1 MSSGYLW
8 VPRITPGGTSTVFR
22 VRDAGG
28 TRKSEPPGGGCRECG
43 KMPPGVPAGGDHDCR
58 RAVDDRVRDGEPLD
72 QRRRDRAPARSAPR
86 RRRRLLL
93 HRDVPRHRRRADRRP
108 PRDALSRPAHQR
120 LRRSRA
126 RAGRQDRG
134 RSGQGRAD
142 DLGPGDAQRVSGH
155 QSPHEAP
162 RGDPLGGSMAQRRVW
177 LVRHGET
184 EWSKS
189 GQHTGRTDIALT
201 PRGEQQAK
209 ALGRHLAGRQFALVL
224 TSPLARARQTCRL
237 ASFDNVAE
245 VSDDLLEWN
254 YGIYEGRTT
263 AAVRAEQPGW
273 SIWTTTVPEGETVE
287 QVGERARR
295 VIERVASVPGDVAL
309 FAHAHF
315 LRIFA

>member
-1 MSSGYLW
+1 MAEQQ
-8 VPRITPGGTSTVFR
+8 RI
-22 VRDAGG
+22 
-28 TRKSEPPGGGCRECG
+28 
-43 KMPPGVPAGGDHDCR
+43 
-58 RAVDDRVRDGEPLD
+58 
-72 QRRRDRAPARSAPR
+72 
-86 RRRRLLL
+86 
-93 HRDVPRHRRRADRRP
+93 
-108 PRDALSRPAHQR
+108 
-120 LRRSRA
+120 
-126 RAGRQDRG
+126 
-134 RSGQGRAD
+134 
-142 DLGPGDAQRVSGH
+142 
-155 QSPHEAP
+155 
-162 RGDPLGGSMAQRRVW
+162 W

-189 GQHTGRTDIALT
+189 GQHTGRTDIPLT
-201 PRGEQQAK
+201 ATGEQQGR

-237 ASFDNVAE
+237 AGFDGVAG

-295 VIERVASVPGDVAL
+295 VIARVASVAGDVAL

-315 LRIFA
+315 LRIFAACWVGLPPIHGRNLTLGTASLSVVGYERETRVIQVWNQDWRLGLETHA